1 MIVFS
6 TVEQVIQES
15 IQKLKS
21 YNQDKMFEKRDMAID
36 YYTFNNTSK
45 YIDKYFSGTLQS
57 EIPLYPVNMT
67 ARLINRISLVYKNPP
82 VREIESDIYEELTL
96 HKNMRMK
103 QFERL
108 HNLVGTMAVQI
119 GWNENKFIYNP
130 IINFEPIFNY
140 DDPLKPIAI
149 TYLLP
154 KGTADNY
161 SFNEPDMFM
170 YWDNENHFI
179 FDERG
184 NITHVNE
191 QDINPYGVLPFIF
204 LQPVT
209 QIDEF
214 WNEGAL
220 DIPIANCQVDIA
232 MTMLQHHIRSAGGQW
247 VVEGRIDANEVQ
259 LGLNKILAVE
269 GGTVNN
275 ISAQTNIESIMNGIK
290 FQLQQVAQ
298 NHHIT
303 FDFGLSGSKSGVAL
317 RMENMELLEAR
328 EDDVEKYRNTE
339 KELYKIEK
347 TIAEIEGG
355 GILPEDI
362 KIDFDEIEFP
372 DADQEMKEWDWK
384 FKNGLADKAD
394 YLMAKD
400 PDGYPSREEALAY
413 LEERKTETPSEKNN
427 SGLNIFKQARDNAR
441 TDRTV

>member
-1 MIVFS
+1 
-6 TVEQVIQES
+6 
-15 IQKLKS
+15 
-21 YNQDKMFEKRDMAID
+21 
-36 YYTFNNTSK
+36 
-45 YIDKYFSGTLQS
+45 
-57 EIPLYPVNMT
+57 
-67 ARLINRISLVYKNPP
+67 
-82 VREIESDIYEELTL
+82 
-96 HKNMRMK
+96 MK

-108 HNLVGTMAVQI
+108 HNLVGTMAIQV
-119 GWNENKFIYNP
+119 GWCEDKYIYNP

-140 DDPLKPIAI
+140 DDPLNPVAI

-161 SFNEPDMFM
+161 NISDPDMFM
-170 YWDNENHFI
+170 YWDEENHFI

-184 NITHVNE
+184 TITHINE
-191 QDINPYGVLPFIF
+191 GDVNPYGILPFVF

-269 GGTVNN
+269 GGTVSN
-275 ISAQTNIESIMNGIK
+275 ISAGVNIESIMTGIK

-317 RMENMELLEAR
+317 RMENLELLEAR
-328 EDDVEKYRNTE
+328 EDEVEKWKYAE
-339 KELYKIEK
+339 QEMYKLERVIGEVEAGQ
-347 TIAEIEGG
+347 T
-355 GILPEDI
+355 LPEDF
-362 KIDFDEIEFP
+362 KINYDEVEFP
-372 DADQEMKEWDWK
+372 DADMEMKEWEWK
-384 FKNGLADKAD
+384 FKHGLADKID
-394 YLMAKD
+394 YLMAHD
-400 PDGYPSREEALAY
+400 PDGFSSREDAEKYLAERNISDTNVKQQSNVKENAFK
-413 LEERKTETPSEKNN
+413 LNRNKKEEP
-427 SGLNIFKQARDNAR
+427 NA
-441 TDRTV
+441 